1 MASPS
6 DSPQPV
12 SGSTGRRDTARW
24 FFERGYELQAA
35 NRLEDA
41 FRCYQRSLELYPIAE
56 THTFLGWA
64 YSILGRYEEA
74 IRECERAIRL
84 DPEFGNPY
92 NDIGAYLIQ
101 LGRPAEAIPWLEKAA
116 ASKRY
121 ASRCFP
127 YVNLGRVYERLGRWQ
142 QALAAYREAVRLSPD
157 FPVAQTSLL
166 RLRALAN

>member
-1 MASPS
+1 MTMPS
-6 DSPQPV
+6 D
-12 SGSTGRRDTARW
+12 GRRDTARW

-35 NRLEDA
+35 NRLDDA
-41 FRCYQRSLELYPIAE
+41 VRCYQRSLELYPIAE

-101 LGRPAEAIPWLEKAA
+101 LGRPTDAIPWLEQAA
-116 ASKRY
+116 AAKRY

-127 YVNLGRVYERLGRWQ
+127 YVNLGRVYERLGRWH
-142 QALAAYREAVRLSPD
+142 QAQAAYTEALRLSPD
-157 FPVAQTSLL
+157 FPVARTAIV